1 MEFPRFPAENQVH
14 LASNGI
20 SYKWDGEKWTA
31 LLPQVLGPT
40 GPSGATGAQGATGP
54 TGPSGS
60 GGSSVSFA
68 TSLDVQEGT
77 DNTKVISPATLRN
90 DSLFLDI
97 PFTTFATS
105 DLVGVTFTPIPSWA
119 KRVTLMLWN
128 VSSNVATQLRIRV
141 GTAAGLATS
150 GYTGATYTM
159 SKTGSTIVHSTTT
172 HAVGFEAGPGW
183 AMSGSLIFNKTGV
196 DNIWLA
202 SGTLTA
208 NDSLTVFTATIS
220 GRVHLL
226 GSLTQLFITTTN
238 GSYTFSSG
246 AANMLME

>member
-1 MEFPRFPAENQVH
+1 MEFPGFPAENQVH

-31 LLPQVLGPT
+31 TSATTAAVVGPT
-40 GPSGATGAQGATGP
+40 GPSGPTGP

-68 TSLDVQEGT
+68 TSLDIQEGT

-105 DLVGVTFTPIPSWA
+105 GLVGVTFTPIPSWA
-119 KRVTLMLWN
+119 KRVTLMFWDL
-128 VSSNVATQLRIRV
+128 SSNVATQLRIRA

-150 GYTGATYTM
+150 GYTGTTYTM
-159 SKTGSTIVHSTTT
+159 SKTGSTIGHSTTT
-172 HAVGFEAGPGW
+172 HDVGFEAGPGW
-183 AMSGSLIFNKTGV
+183 AMSGSLIFNKTGQ

-202 SGTLTA
+202 SGTLMA
-208 NDSLTVFTATIS
+208 NDSSRVSIAKVN
-220 GRVHLL
+220 GRVDLP